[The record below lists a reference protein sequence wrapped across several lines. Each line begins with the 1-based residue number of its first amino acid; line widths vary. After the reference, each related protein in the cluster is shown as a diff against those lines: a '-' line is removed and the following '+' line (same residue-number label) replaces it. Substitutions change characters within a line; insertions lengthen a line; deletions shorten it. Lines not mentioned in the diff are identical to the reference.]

1 VPTKAKIGRAYGYAR
16 HKIKLHKIYRKLP
29 LTGKCVGQHRLF
41 GFLRVSFT
49 QLTQLFL
56 HMLSILNK
64 YCMTSIS
71 SLPANISSL
80 LTSFSSLLAINQ
92 VQQVY
97 NITS

>member
-1 VPTKAKIGRAYGYAR
+1 
-16 HKIKLHKIYRKLP
+16 
-29 LTGKCVGQHRLF
+29 
-41 GFLRVSFT
+41 
-49 QLTQLFL
+49 
-56 HMLSILNK
+56 
-64 YCMTSIS
+64 MTSIS